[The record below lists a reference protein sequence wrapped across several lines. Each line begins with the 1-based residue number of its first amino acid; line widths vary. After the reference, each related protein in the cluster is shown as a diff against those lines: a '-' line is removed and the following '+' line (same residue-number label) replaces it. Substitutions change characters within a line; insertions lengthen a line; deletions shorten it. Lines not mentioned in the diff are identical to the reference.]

1 MQRCRPGAGAVAG
14 HLPGSSRQP
23 SHRPDLG
30 TFAAAGAEQQ
40 TPGHQRSRASAA
52 RRGRSTPPAA
62 GPSPTNPV
70 PPPLAPVECAPTP
83 GALSGS
89 SSSGVVGHTGPVIN
103 SDRRSQSLSPWLP
116 RDRRSA
122 PRRDHEVLQH
132 SAGRGRGSPPDQ
144 GDVSRP
150 AVRPC
155 ALGSCTNLRSVVVWL
170 PGSSST
176 PRPGPR
182 SAHSPRV
189 ACPPLPLRTRRCG
202 PRATRTGAP
211 GHQHHVGE
219 RELSA
224 SAGPTVPMVRVHC
237 RPAGAGGGSPTRRH
251 RGSPTCTSSRPD
263 HARPPVVAGDGS
275 RAASRTPRV
284 DSPPLPLWPRSAVLK
299 LCHRHR
305 STRRQQTIN
314 HP

>member
-1 MQRCRPGAGAVAG
+1 
-14 HLPGSSRQP
+14 
-23 SHRPDLG
+23 
-30 TFAAAGAEQQ
+30 
-40 TPGHQRSRASAA
+40 
-52 RRGRSTPPAA
+52 
-62 GPSPTNPV
+62 
-70 PPPLAPVECAPTP
+70 
-83 GALSGS
+83 
-89 SSSGVVGHTGPVIN
+89 VGHTGPVIN

-176 PRPGPR
+176 PPPGPR
-182 SAHSPRV
+182 SAHGPRV

-224 SAGPTVPMVRVHC
+224 SAGPPVPTGRVHC
-237 RPAGAGGGSPTRRH
+237 RPAAAGGVSTPRH
-251 RGSPTCTSSRPD
+251 CGSPTCTSYRID
-263 HARPPVVAGDGS
+263 HASSSSEMGFPSTPAN
-275 RAASRTPRV
+275 RAWTPGPHRKPRTSGV
-284 DSPPLPLWPRSAVLK
+284 GTLPW
-299 LCHRHR
+299 HR
-305 STRRQQTIN
+305 STRRRQTIC
-314 HP
+314 HHEQSSAPRTLI